1 MLLGFIFTGFMLII
15 VGLLVKQYPNL
26 LAGYNTLS
34 EEQKKEIDIE
44 KVSTIARNVIV
55 LTGAA
60 VIDASIIMY
69 FIEVSKKIQV
79 NIVSVIIVLGLV
91 VLIIWSNRVPKLK

>member
-34 EEQKKEIDIE
+34 EDKKKEIDIE

-79 NIVSVIIVLGLV
+79 NIISVIIVLGLV

>member
-15 VGLLVKQYPNL
+15 VVLIVKQYPNL

-34 EEQKKEIDIE
+34 EDKKKEIDIE

-79 NIVSVIIVLGLV
+79 NIISVIIILGLV

>member
-1 MLLGFIFTGFMLII
+1 MLLGFIFTGFILIV

-79 NIVSVIIVLGLV
+79 NIISVIIVLGLV

>member
-1 MLLGFIFTGFMLII
+1 MLLGFIFTGFILII

-34 EEQKKEIDIE
+34 DEQKKEIDIE

-79 NIVSVIIVLGLV
+79 NIISVIIILGLV

>member
-79 NIVSVIIVLGLV
+79 NIISVIIVLGLV

>member
-1 MLLGFIFTGFMLII
+1 MLLGFIFTGFMLIV

-79 NIVSVIIVLGLV
+79 NIISVIIVLGLV

>member
-1 MLLGFIFTGFMLII
+1 MLLGFIFTGFILII

-34 EEQKKEIDIE
+34 AEQKKEIDIE

-79 NIVSVIIVLGLV
+79 NIISVIIILGLV

>member
-34 EEQKKEIDIE
+34 EDKKKEIDIE

-60 VIDASIIMY
+60 VVDASIIMY

-79 NIVSVIIVLGLV
+79 NIISVIIVLGLV

>member
-1 MLLGFIFTGFMLII
+1 MLLGFIFTGFILII

-55 LTGAA
+55 LTGTA

-79 NIVSVIIVLGLV
+79 NIISVIIVLGLV

>member
-34 EEQKKEIDIE
+34 EDKKKEFVIE

-79 NIVSVIIVLGLV
+79 NIISVIIILGLV

>member
-34 EEQKKEIDIE
+34 EDKKKEIDIE

-79 NIVSVIIVLGLV
+79 NIISVIIILGLV